1 MCVKGRGLGFKK
13 GSHIYIYTQSGQWS
27 YCVIRK
33 MHWWLCAPYKCAL
46 TGSHAYLLTCYT
58 CRIPAL
64 SHPVSL
70 PPDSDITAWFIKR
83 SDNRVRLL
91 NVLSPAHTFWH
102 TAPVWSFHCHIVSP
116 PPDSD
121 VIATFIK
128 RINKRVCALWMLPQ
142 LELNLIHIKK
152 QLTPGTCDLQNNLN
166 LFHLS
171 DYFTVLLCFSFTWQ

>member
-1 MCVKGRGLGFKK
+1 
-13 GSHIYIYTQSGQWS
+13 
-27 YCVIRK
+27 

-142 LELNLIHIKK
+142 LELNLIHIKNNWHTVRYVCALWMLPQLELNLIHIKK